1 MTEAE
6 LATLSQIKKKLV
18 TVSGSMLENQTPRTL
33 LYGYTCERD
42 NFHIYLTDAGTLV
55 RVIYDH
61 YGMLLDMLTE
71 ADTPLLVTQCI
82 PDKRVYAHHSDFE
95 FCALLQTAGVSVP
108 FTTYQE
114 WPAATWSGAQ
124 LFELETRFTAA
135 DFELQALAWNP
146 ADLGLSTRFVEGYS
160 LVISSITE
168 AIHSQMAGYLRA
180 RTFPKKEC
188 ETPMRWLVNINVG
201 INYVVQRHVSELIDT
216 RGEQYAREIEAPSVT
231 FRIDPDKAEALI
243 NRAKTLLD
251 SKVTELLSRQVN

>member
-6 LATLSQIKKKLV
+6 LAILSQITKKLV

-42 NFHIYLTDAGTLV
+42 TFHIYLTDAGMIV

-61 YGMLLDMLTE
+61 YGMLLGMLTE

-95 FCALLQTAGVSVP
+95 FCALLHKAGVSIP

-124 LFELETRFTAA
+124 LFELETRFTAT
-135 DFELQALAWNP
+135 DFDLEALAWTP
-146 ADLGLSTRFVEGYS
+146 CDLGLSELFVEGYS
-160 LVISSITE
+160 SLIASIDDVIR
-168 AIHSQMAGYLRA
+168 AQMAGYLRA
-180 RTFPKKEC
+180 LAFPKKESG
-188 ETPMRWLVNINVG
+188 TPMRWLVNIEGG
-201 INYVVQRHVSELIDT
+201 INYAVQRHVAEMKDT
-216 RGEQYAREIEAPSVT
+216 RGEWYAKEMEAPCVT
-231 FRIDPDKAEALI
+231 FQIDPDKAEAII
-243 NRAKTLLD
+243 NRAKALLE
-251 SKVTELLSRQVN
+251 SKVTELLSR